1 MTTEQMAL
9 EMVRRLNR
17 PEDDDLFEFPREYHS
32 ALSQAHRYYYRLFAN
47 HRPQLIYSNTTLT
60 SSDSGSTFVL
70 ADDHHGEMLLFRSP
84 GPPTGQVVVPSNP
97 ENGGHY
103 WQEGRNIRFITP
115 YNGTLYV
122 RWCPATITDLDNA
135 NDSVLPSY
143 CDDAIIERA
152 CYILAQKPGFL
163 GNPDVYKNNAATE
176 WTGDRDDPSDM
187 GVLGIISRQ
196 SAHQAWEGAD
206 DSFTPWYRN
215 IF

>member
-17 PEDDDLFEFPREYHS
+17 PEDDDLFEFPREYHA

-47 HRPQLIYSNTTLT
+47 HRPQLIYANTTLT

-70 ADDHHGEMLLFRSP
+70 TDDHHGEMLLFREP
-84 GPPTGQVVVPSNP
+84 GPPTGQVLVPSNP
-97 ENGGHY
+97 ESGGHY
-103 WQEGRNIRFITP
+103 WQEGRNIRFIQA

-122 RWCPATITDLDNA
+122 RWCPATITDLDNS

-163 GNPDVYKNNAATE
+163 GNPDVYKNNAQTE
-176 WTGDRDDPSDM
+176 WAGDRDDPSDM

-196 SAHQAWEGAD
+196 SAHQAWEGSD
-206 DSFTPWYRN
+206 DAYQPWWRG
-215 IF
+215 IT